1 MAKGGG
7 TPFIFRIFFFTKSC
21 GITISIKSISRNDV
35 LFAELGAM
43 IISAK
48 GGGLPK
54 PPLKQVF
61 SRNFQGCFRSVFKGV

>member
-1 MAKGGG
+1 MPPGGHIFWVPPLIGGEGGGG

-54 PPLKQVF
+54 PPL
-61 SRNFQGCFRSVFKGV
+61 